1 MTAQPPREQH
11 RRRLRQTLA
20 ALSAAG
26 TPTPPATA
34 TGTLL
39 VEVDDEGIAVITI
52 NRPEAKN
59 AFTFAMSEAFHGA
72 FLTLGDDP
80 KAPATHPLA
89 CSRGRGSQGQ
99 GQAQS

>member
-1 MTAQPPREQH
+1 MAAQLPREQH

-20 ALSAAG
+20 ALSSPG
-26 TPTPPATA
+26 TPTPAAATA
-34 TGTLL
+34 AADTLL

-59 AFTFAMSEAFHGA
+59 AFTFAMSEAFNDA

-80 KAPATHPLA
+80 KAGPAQPHRHVQPI
-89 CSRGRGSQGQ
+89 RR
-99 GQAQS
+99 QS